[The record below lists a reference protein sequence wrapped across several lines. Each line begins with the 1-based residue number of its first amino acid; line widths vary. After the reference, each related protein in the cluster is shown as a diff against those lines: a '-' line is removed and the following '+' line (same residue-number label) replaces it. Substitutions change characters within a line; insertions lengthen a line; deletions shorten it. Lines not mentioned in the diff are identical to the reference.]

1 MRYKNLSYIWK
12 GKEKAENK
20 IKSTN
25 EYFLNSTKNF
35 RKVQSSTS
43 EREFFKGSKEARY
56 FIIHNRQRIR
66 IQNEGS
72 SGHQRAGFTE
82 LEKRETRLAEA
93 ICRG

>member
-1 MRYKNLSYIWK
+1 MRCKNLSYIWK
-12 GKEKAENK
+12 GKEEAENK

-25 EYFLNSTKNF
+25 EYFLNSSKNF
-35 RKVQSSTS
+35 RKVQSSI
-43 EREFFKGSKEARY
+43 SKEARY